1 MKLDGRRMSD
11 NISDH
16 HRENM
21 KRQIGA
27 DGDFAY
33 AYVIAHEVGQPRTI
47 LAQRPRPRRHFL
59 AGIRQHVTFLD
70 RYYI

>member
-11 NISDH
+11 NISDY

-27 DGDFAY
+27 YGDFAY
-33 AYVIAHEVGQPRTI
+33 AYVIAHEVG
-47 LAQRPRPRRHFL
+47 H
-59 AGIRQHVTFLD
+59 HVQYLLGDLDLGDTFSPEYGSL
-70 RYYI
+70 

>member
-33 AYVIAHEVGQPRTI
+33 AYVIAHEVGHHVQYLLGDLDLGDTFSPEY
-47 LAQRPRPRRHFL
+47 
-59 AGIRQHVTFLD
+59 GIM
-70 RYYI
+70 